1 MIDITAIGE
10 LLIDFTPSGK
20 NERGVRLFAQNPGGA
35 PANVLAM
42 ASRLGG
48 KTAFLGKVG
57 RDAFGDFLR
66 GVLVQNGIGSSGL
79 AVDGAAPT
87 TLAFVQLDDN
97 GDRSFTFYRDPGA
110 DRMLTTGEIKPELI
124 GDCRIFHFGSVSMTH
139 EPSRSATLYAAQYA
153 KEQGKLVSFDPNYRA
168 MLWDS
173 EEEALDQIKKGIA
186 IADVLKVSE
195 EEAQLI
201 TGDKDPAGASQKLL
215 SMGPALVLVSLGELG
230 AYYRN
235 HACSGYVPSY
245 QVNAIDTTGAGDAFV
260 GAFLWKVRG
269 MMKEELKFMP
279 GVELRQI
286 ISFANA
292 AGALTT
298 TGSGAIPA
306 MPNMEQIR
314 QCQGKEVQSCKQ

>member
-1 MIDITAIGE
+1 MSDITAIGE

-20 NERGVRLFAQNPGGA
+20 NEWGVQLFAENPGGA

-42 ASRLGG
+42 AARLGG
-48 KTAFLGKVG
+48 KTAFIGKVG

-66 GVLVQNGIGSSGL
+66 GVLVQNGIDSSGL
-79 AVDGAAPT
+79 VADGSVPT
-87 TLAFVQLDDN
+87 TLAFVQLDEN
-97 GDRSFTFYRDPGA
+97 GDRSFTFYRNPGA
-110 DRMLTTGEIKPELI
+110 DRMLSAQEIKPALI
-124 GDCRIFHFGSVSMTH
+124 DDCRVFHFGSVSLTH
-139 EPSRSATLYAAQYA
+139 EPSRSATFYAAQYA

-173 EEEALDQIKKGIA
+173 EEEALEQIKKGIA

-201 TGDKDPAGASQKLL
+201 TGEKDPAGASQKLL

-235 HACSGYVPSY
+235 HACSGYVSSY
-245 QVNAIDTTGAGDAFV
+245 QVNTVDTTGAGDAFV
-260 GAFLWKVRG
+260 GAFLWKVCG

-279 GVELRQI
+279 DVELRQI

-314 QCQGKEVQSCKQ
+314 QCQGKEV

>member
-1 MIDITAIGE
+1 MSNITAIGE

-20 NERGVRLFAQNPGGA
+20 NERGVQLFAENPDGA

-42 ASRLGG
+42 AARLGG
-48 KTAFLGKVG
+48 KTAFIGKVG

-66 GVLVQNGIGSSGL
+66 GVLIQNGIDGSGL
-79 AVDGAAPT
+79 VADGSVPT
-87 TLAFVQLDDN
+87 TLAFVQLDEN
-97 GDRSFTFYRDPGA
+97 GDRSFTFYRNPGA
-110 DRMLTTGEIKPELI
+110 DRMLSAQEIKLTLI
-124 GDCRIFHFGSVSMTH
+124 DDCRVFHFGSVSMTH
-139 EPSRSATLYAAQYA
+139 EPSRNTTFYAAQYA

-173 EEEALDQIKKGIA
+173 EEEALEQIKKGIA

-201 TGDKDPAGASQKLL
+201 TGDKDPASASQKLL
-215 SMGPALVLVSLGELG
+215 DIGPALVLVSLGELG

-245 QVNAIDTTGAGDAFV
+245 QVNTADTTGAGDAFV
-260 GAFLWKVRG
+260 GVFLWKVCS

-279 GVELRQI
+279 DVELRQI

-314 QCQGKEVQSCKQ
+314 QCQSKEV